1 MVKATKHSLIIFY
14 VDLSEDYKNLE
25 IIFEC
30 HVICISSF
38 INYCP
43 IIKKYIFLQQT

>member
-1 MVKATKHSLIIFY
+1 MILKINNNY

-25 IIFEC
+25 INLNVMLSV
-30 HVICISSF
+30 VICNSSF

-43 IIKKYIFLQQT
+43 IIKKYIFL